1 MKKIVILV
9 VMLFCGTAHAQISR
23 KTVNH
28 AWQTLS
34 RLEGISGKIHYES
47 DSDPNAYVLWQDNDT
62 YTFHVTAGLLRVL
75 QDESEIAG
83 VLGHELGHVKL
94 GHYGNIVISDTART
108 ILTANMEHTD
118 DLAQA
123 VGKIDVDLRES
134 QFSREQETDAD
145 NYGVSLLK
153 RSGYDV
159 WGLYNAMKRLGF
171 QEHSGFS
178 SHPATRERLANL
190 SQKARAES
198 HTDSLPE
205 SESSTNDVDD
215 IAAAIMGR

>member
-1 MKKIVILV
+1 MKKAAILV
-9 VMLFCGTAHAQISR
+9 FMLFCGTAHAQISR
-23 KTVNH
+23 QTVNH

-34 RLEGISGKIHYES
+34 RLEGISGTIHYES
-47 DSDPNAYVLWQDNDT
+47 DSDPNAYVLWDDDGT
-62 YTFHVTAGLLRVL
+62 YTFHVTTGLLRVL

-83 VLGHELGHVKL
+83 VLGHEIGHVKL
-94 GHYGNIVISDTART
+94 GLLTDTART
-108 ILTANMEHTD
+108 ILTANIEHTD
-118 DLAQA
+118 SLAQA
-123 VGKIDVDLRES
+123 VGGIDVELRES

-153 RSGYDV
+153 RSGYDA
-159 WGLYNAMKRLGF
+159 WGIYNAMKRLGV

-190 SQKARAES
+190 AQKARAES
-198 HTDSLPE
+198 H
-205 SESSTNDVDD
+205 SESSSETTNEVDE

>member
-9 VMLFCGTAHAQISR
+9 IMLFCGTAHAQISR

-34 RLEGISGKIHYES
+34 RIEGITAAIHYES
-47 DSDPNAYVLWQDNDT
+47 DSDPNAYVLWADDGT
-62 YTFHVTAGLLRVL
+62 YTFHVTTGLLRVL

-83 VLGHELGHVKL
+83 VLGHEIGHVKL
-94 GHYGNIVISDTART
+94 GHYNNIILTDTART
-108 ILTANMEHTD
+108 ILTANMENTD
-118 DLAQA
+118 SLAQA

-134 QFSREQETDAD
+134 LFSREQETDAD
-145 NYGVSLLK
+145 NYGVSLLR

-159 WGLYNAMKRLGF
+159 WGLYNAMKRLGV

-190 SQKARAES
+190 EQQARAES
-198 HTDSLPE
+198 HEE
-205 SESSTNDVDD
+205 SHIENEGTNDVDD

>member
-1 MKKIVILV
+1 MKKAAIIVL
-9 VMLFCGTAHAQISR
+9 MLFCGTAHAQISR
-23 KTVNH
+23 EAVNH

-34 RLEGISGKIHYES
+34 RLEGITGRIHYEA
-47 DSDPNAYVLWQDNDT
+47 DSDPNAYVLWQDDGT
-62 YTFHVTAGLLRVL
+62 YTFHVTTGLLRVL

-83 VLGHELGHVKL
+83 VLGHEIGHVKL
-94 GHYGNIVISDTART
+94 GHYNNIILADTTRT
-108 ILTANMEHTD
+108 ILTANIEHTD
-118 DLAQA
+118 SLAQA

-153 RSGYDV
+153 RSSYDV
-159 WGLYNAMKRLGF
+159 WGLYNAMKRLGV

-190 SQKARAES
+190 ARQARGES
-198 HTDSLPE
+198 RTE
-205 SESSTNDVDD
+205 SEGTNDVDD
-215 IAAAIMGR
+215 IAAAMMGR

>member
-62 YTFHVTAGLLRVL
+62 YTFHVTAGLLRIL
-75 QDESEIAG
+75 QNESEIAG

-153 RSGYDV
+153 RSGYDA
-159 WGLYNAMKRLGF
+159 WGLHNAMKRLGV

-178 SHPATRERLANL
+178 SHPATRERLAHL
-190 SQKARAES
+190 AQQARGESHAES
-198 HTDSLPE
+198 E
-205 SESSTNDVDD
+205 GTNDVDD
-215 IAAAIMGR
+215 IAAAIMGM